1 MNPRHTVLIAAAFAA
16 AAMLSA
22 SCGGDGSGDA
32 QVSAATVTSDDTLF
46 QVIHGGTFVN
56 SSGETVRVET
66 FSIMVHE
73 VSNRLYAQYAGAS
86 RIELP
91 PDPGFPGVENSIVEQ
106 PEYPVVNVS
115 PSEAA
120 EFAAS
125 MNLRL
130 PTRNEWEYAASQGLS
145 GAIANQFPWG
155 ALPPAETGGTPAN
168 YLALDDWLQRDSD
181 GYAYTAPCG
190 SFPLSRAGLADLG
203 GNVAEIVLGDSAW
216 VLKGGSWA
224 QGEDAMTLGWSREFA
239 SGDRCWYAGFRLA
252 R

>member
-1 MNPRHTVLIAAAFAA
+1 MKKLCFEFLFVLIASFAFTVACEGDDSGESNA
-16 AAMLSA
+16 SA
-22 SCGGDGSGDA
+22 DS
-32 QVSAATVTSDDTLF
+32 VTPDDTLF

-73 VSNRLYAQYAGAS
+73 VSNRFYAHFAGAS

-91 PDPGFPGVENSIVEQ
+91 PDPCFPGITNNIAEQ
-106 PEYPVVNVS
+106 PDHPVVNVS

-120 EFAAS
+120 EFASS

-130 PTRNEWEYAASQGLS
+130 PTRNEWEYVASQGLS
-145 GAIANQFPWG
+145 GAIGVQYPWG
-155 ALPPAETGGTPAN
+155 SLPPTEVGGMPGN
-168 YLALDDWLQRDSD
+168 YLAHDDWLQRDAD
-181 GYAYTAPCG
+181 GYAYTSPYG
-190 SFPLSRAGLADLG
+190 SFPLSRAGFADLG
-203 GNVAEIVLGDSAW
+203 GNVAEMVYDDSVW

>member
-1 MNPRHTVLIAAAFAA
+1 MKKRCFVFLPVLAAALALA
-16 AAMLSA
+16 VA
-22 SCGGDGSGDA
+22 CGGDEPANTSDSAGSM
-32 QVSAATVTSDDTLF
+32 TPDDTLF
-46 QVIHGGTFVN
+46 QLIRGGTFVN

-73 VSNRLYAQYAGAS
+73 VSNRFYAHFAGAS
-86 RIELP
+86 RIEPP
-91 PDPGFPGVENSIVEQ
+91 PDPGFPGIANSMAEL
-106 PEYPVVNVS
+106 PDHPVVNVS

-145 GAIANQFPWG
+145 GAIANQYPWG
-155 ALPPAETGGTPAN
+155 SLPPTEAGGMPGN
-168 YLALDDWLQRDSD
+168 YLAFDDWLQRDAD

-203 GNVAEIVLGDSAW
+203 GNAAEMVHEDSVW

>member
-1 MNPRHTVLIAAAFAA
+1 LKKLCSVFLPVLAAALAFAVA
-16 AAMLSA
+16 
-22 SCGGDGSGDA
+22 CGGGNSGESNA
-32 QVSAATVTSDDTLF
+32 SAASVTPEDTLF
-46 QVIHGGTFVN
+46 QVVHGGTFVN

-73 VSNRLYAQYAGAS
+73 VSNRLYAHFAGAS

-91 PDPGFPGVENSIVEQ
+91 PDPCFPGIANNITEQ
-106 PEYPVVNVS
+106 PEHPVVNVS

-120 EFAAS
+120 EFASS

-130 PTRNEWEYAASQGLS
+130 PTRNEWEYVASQGLT
-145 GAIANQFPWG
+145 GVIANQYPWG
-155 ALPPAETGGTPAN
+155 SLSPTEAGGITGN
-168 YLALDDWLQRDSD
+168 YLAHDDWLQRDAD
-181 GYAYTAPCG
+181 GYAYTSPCG
-190 SFPLSRAGLADLG
+190 SFPLSRAGIADLG
-203 GNVAEIVLGDSAW
+203 GNVAEMVHDDSIC

>member
-1 MNPRHTVLIAAAFAA
+1 MKHGRLFSIAFIAAAAA
-16 AAMLSA
+16 FEA
-22 SCGGDGSGDA
+22 SCGGDGPNGA
-32 QVSAATVTSDDTLF
+32 QVSPSAVTPDDTLF

-73 VSNRLYAQYAGAS
+73 VSNRFYSRFARAS
-86 RIELP
+86 GIETP
-91 PDPGFPGVENSIVEQ
+91 PDPCFPGIVDNIAGQ
-106 PEYPVVNVS
+106 PDHPVVNVS

-125 MNLRL
+125 MNFRL
-130 PTRNEWEYAASQGLS
+130 PTRNEWEYAASQGLT
-145 GAIANQFPWG
+145 GAIADQYPWG
-155 ALPPAETGGTPAN
+155 ALPPSEAGGVPAN
-168 YLALDDWLQRDSD
+168 YLALDDWLQRDAD
-181 GYAYTAPCG
+181 GFAYTAPCG
-190 SFPLSRAGLADLG
+190 SFPLSRSGIADLG
-203 GNVAEIVLGDSAW
+203 GNVAEMVLDDSVW

-224 QGEDAMTLGWSREFA
+224 QGEDAMTLGWSRRFS

>member
-1 MNPRHTVLIAAAFAA
+1 LKKHCFVFLPVLVAALAFAVA
-16 AAMLSA
+16 
-22 SCGGDGSGDA
+22 CGGAEPGNTTASA
-32 QVSAATVTSDDTLF
+32 VSVTPDDTLF
-46 QVIHGGTFVN
+46 QVIRGGTFVN

-73 VSNRLYAQYAGAS
+73 VSNRFYASFSAAS
-86 RIELP
+86 RIEPP
-91 PDPGFPGVENSIVEQ
+91 PDPCFPGIWNSMTEQ
-106 PEYPVVNVS
+106 PDHPVVNVS
-115 PSEAA
+115 PSEAS
-120 EFAAS
+120 EFASS

-145 GAIANQFPWG
+145 GAIANQYPWG
-155 ALPPAETGGTPAN
+155 ALPPTEAGGIPGN
-168 YLALDDWLQRDSD
+168 YLAFDDWLQRDGD

-203 GNVAEIVLGDSAW
+203 GNVAEMVFDDSTW

>member
-1 MNPRHTVLIAAAFAA
+1 LKKRCFHSVPFLAAALACA
-16 AAMLSA
+16 VA
-22 SCGGDGSGDA
+22 CGGDEPGYDRPSA
-32 QVSAATVTSDDTLF
+32 VSLTTGDTLF

-73 VSNRLYAQYAGAS
+73 VSNRLYAHYAGAA
-86 RIELP
+86 RIETP
-91 PDPGFPGVENSIVEQ
+91 PDPCFPGIADNIADQ
-106 PEYPVVNVS
+106 PDHPVVNVS

-120 EFAAS
+120 EFASS

-145 GAIANQFPWG
+145 GVIANQYPWG
-155 ALPPAETGGTPAN
+155 ALPPTEAGGMPGN
-168 YLALDDWLQRDSD
+168 YLAQDDWLQRDAD
-181 GYAYTAPCG
+181 GYAYTSPCG
-190 SFPLSRAGLADLG
+190 SFPLSRAGIADLG
-203 GNVAEIVLGDSAW
+203 GNVAEMVYDDSVW

>member
-1 MNPRHTVLIAAAFAA
+1 MKKRCSVFLSVLAAAFAFVIA
-16 AAMLSA
+16 
-22 SCGGDGSGDA
+22 CGGGNSGESHA
-32 QVSAATVTSDDTLF
+32 SAASVTPEDTLF
-46 QVIHGGTFVN
+46 QLIHGGTFVN

-73 VSNRLYAQYAGAS
+73 VSNRLYAHFAGAS

-91 PDPGFPGVENSIVEQ
+91 PDPCFPGIANNIAEQ
-106 PEYPVVNVS
+106 PDHPVVNIS

-120 EFAAS
+120 EFASS

-130 PTRNEWEYAASQGLS
+130 PTRNEWEYVASQGLT
-145 GAIANQFPWG
+145 GVIANQYPWG
-155 ALPPAETGGTPAN
+155 GLPPTEAGGITGN
-168 YLALDDWLQRDSD
+168 YLAHDDWLQRDAD
-181 GYAYTAPCG
+181 GYAYTSPCG
-190 SFPLSRAGLADLG
+190 SFPLSRAGIADLG
-203 GNVAEIVLGDSAW
+203 GNVAEMVHDDSVW